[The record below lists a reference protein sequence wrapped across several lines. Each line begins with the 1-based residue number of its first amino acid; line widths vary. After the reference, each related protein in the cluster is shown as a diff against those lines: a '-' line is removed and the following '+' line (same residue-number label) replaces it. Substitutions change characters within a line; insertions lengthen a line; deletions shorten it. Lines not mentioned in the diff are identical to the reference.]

1 MNLQK
6 ILAYDSDKRS
16 SLLPYKINYGRKEL
30 YSTDPWYIIRKSI
43 SI

>member
-16 SLLPYKINYGRKEL
+16 SLLPYKIHYSRKEL
-30 YSTDPWYIIRKSI
+30 YSTDRRYIIRKSI